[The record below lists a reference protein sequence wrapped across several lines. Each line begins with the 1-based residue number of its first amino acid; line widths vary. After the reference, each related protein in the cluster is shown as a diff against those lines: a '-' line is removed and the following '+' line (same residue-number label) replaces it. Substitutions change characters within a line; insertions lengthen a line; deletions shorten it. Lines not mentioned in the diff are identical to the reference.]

1 MTATR
6 RQRMKPLEL
15 VGMAAVTAVFI
26 GVVVLIA
33 THDISLAAIFAGV
46 AFIVALL
53 LLAMFALVET
63 SDDAEP
69 SDEPVLMRPRR
80 PRKQRGDRS

>member
-1 MTATR
+1 MTPTR
-6 RQRMKPLEL
+6 RQRFRPLEL
-15 VGMAAVTAVFI
+15 VGLAAVTAVFV
-26 GVVVLIA
+26 GGVVLIA
-33 THDISLAAIFAGV
+33 TRDLSLAAIFGGV

-69 SDEPVLMRPRR
+69 SDQPVLMRPKRDH
-80 PRKQRGDRS
+80 KRGGDS